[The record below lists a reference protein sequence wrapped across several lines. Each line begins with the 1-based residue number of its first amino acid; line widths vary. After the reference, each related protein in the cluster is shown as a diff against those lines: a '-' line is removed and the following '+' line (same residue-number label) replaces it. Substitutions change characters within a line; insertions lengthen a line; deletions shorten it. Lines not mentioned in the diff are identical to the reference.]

1 MYGILTFISF
11 LPIFE
16 VSYFR
21 DKLFVHS
28 YEVIQTVT
36 KFAMFKGFNKHNDL
50 LFNPW
55 YDIDPETNQSR
66 RRGVQ
71 IFVRTVRLGRDVRLV
86 TGMVFISYA
95 SCITYF
101 MICTADRCYLCLYA

>member
-55 YDIDPETNQSR
+55 YDIDPETNAPR
-66 RRGVQ
+66 RRGVK
-71 IFVRTVRLGRDVRLV
+71 IFLGQFDWE
-86 TGMVFISYA
+86 GMYDWLQVWYSFPMHRVLLTS
-95 SCITYF
+95 
-101 MICTADRCYLCLYA
+101 

>member
-55 YDIDPETNQSR
+55 YDIDPETNESR

-71 IFVRTVRLGRDVRLV
+71 FFLGQFEWE
-86 TGMVFISYA
+86 GMYDWLQVWYSFPMHRVLLTS
-95 SCITYF
+95 
-101 MICTADRCYLCLYA
+101 

>member
-55 YDIDPETNQSR
+55 YDIDPETNKLLTTPTTLRVFCHHSSDS
-66 RRGVQ
+66 
-71 IFVRTVRLGRDVRLV
+71 LANNEV
-86 TGMVFISYA
+86 TYSSFI
-95 SCITYF
+95 T
-101 MICTADRCYLCLYA
+101 